1 MCLTFDSITDQ
12 KRPVRI
18 LAAFLQKRSIP
29 HALLFTGIEGVGKK
43 DAALVFA
50 MACNCTAEKPG
61 RSDQFIDNSGSKKDL
76 PAAVN
81 PCGCCRS
88 CRKIESGNHPDIIRI
103 KPSGTFIKI
112 DQIRGFCDTLAM
124 KPYEARVRVVIISD
138 AHSMNPSA
146 SNALLKMLEEP
157 PDSSILILTA
167 LQTSDLLPTIV
178 SRCQHIRFNPVSVK
192 SIETRLIENQG
203 LTPDKAAIIAAM
215 ANGSISR
222 AFAMSRSNWIN
233 RRNWLIN
240 AVGSNQSDQSDQTGA
255 LLSISSGMLIAFAA
269 MLKKNKD
276 FLFDSLE
283 IMKSWLRDLVIYN
296 FHTEK
301 IINKDLIEKIQYASQ
316 KIDIKSL
323 LFKIDAIQAAQKD
336 IQSNANL
343 RLTLETMMMRIG
355 RGTET
360 IKPNEKSSRN

>member
-1 MCLTFDSITDQ
+1 LCLTFDSITDQ
-12 KRPVRI
+12 KRPIRI
-18 LAAFLQKRSIP
+18 LAAFLQKRNIP

-43 DAALVFA
+43 DAATAFA
-50 MACNCTAEKPG
+50 MACNCTGERPG
-61 RSDQFIDNSGSKKDL
+61 RSDQPVNHFNRKKDL

-81 PCGCCRS
+81 PCASCRS

-103 KPSGTFIKI
+103 KPSGAFIKI
-112 DQIRGFCDTLAM
+112 DQIRSLCDILAM

-138 AHSMNPSA
+138 AHAMNSSA

-157 PDSSILILTA
+157 PDRSILILTA
-167 LQTSDLLPTIV
+167 CQISDLLPTIV

-203 LTPDKAAIIAAM
+203 LEPNKASIIAAM

-222 AFAMSRSNWIN
+222 AFAMNNSKWIK
-233 RRNWLIN
+233 RRNWLIK
-240 AVGSNQSDQSDQTGA
+240 AGGLGQPGA
-255 LLSISSGMLIAFAA
+255 LFSMSSGTLMAFAE

-283 IMKSWLRDLVIYN
+283 VMKSWLRDLVIYN
-296 FHTEK
+296 FHPEK
-301 IINKDLIEKIQYASQ
+301 IINKDLMENIQNASQ

-343 RLTLETMMMRIG
+343 RLTLETMMMRIA
-355 RGTET
+355 RGG
-360 IKPNEKSSRN
+360 

>member
-1 MCLTFDSITDQ
+1 
-12 KRPVRI
+12 VRI
-18 LAAFLQKRSIP
+18 LAAFLQKRNIP

-43 DAALVFA
+43 DAATAFA
-50 MACNCTAEKPG
+50 MACNCTGEKRR
-61 RSDQFIDNSGSKKDL
+61 RSELIDNDTVKNDL

-81 PCGCCRS
+81 PCGYCRS

-103 KPSGTFIKI
+103 KPSGAFIKI

-138 AHSMNPSA
+138 AHAMNPSA

-167 LQTSDLLPTIV
+167 CQISDLLPTIV

-203 LTPDKAAIIAAM
+203 LAPDKASIIAAM

-222 AFAMSRSNWIN
+222 AFAMNNSSWIN

-240 AVGSNQSDQSDQTGA
+240 AVGPYQSDQTGA
-255 LLSISSGMLIAFAA
+255 LFSMSSGMLMAFAE

-296 FHTEK
+296 FHPEK
-301 IINKDLIEKIQYASQ
+301 IINKDLIEKIQSASQ

-323 LFKIDAIQAAQKD
+323 LLKIDAIQAAQKD

-355 RGTET
+355 RGRET
-360 IKPNEKSSRN
+360 IKPVTK

>member
-1 MCLTFDSITDQ
+1 M
-12 KRPVRI
+12 RI
-18 LAAFLQKRSIP
+18 LAAFLQKRNIP
-29 HALLFTGIEGVGKK
+29 HALLFTGIEGIGKK
-43 DAALVFA
+43 DAAIAFA
-50 MACNCTAEKPG
+50 MACNCTGEKSG
-61 RSDQFIDNSGSKKDL
+61 LSEVIDNSTIKKDL
-76 PAAVN
+76 SLAVN

-103 KPSGTFIKI
+103 KPSGAFIKI
-112 DQIRGFCDTLAM
+112 DQIRGLCDILAM

-138 AHSMNPSA
+138 AHAMNPSA

-167 LQTSDLLPTIV
+167 CHISDLLPTIV

-203 LTPDKAAIIAAM
+203 LALDKASIIASM

-222 AFAMSRSNWIN
+222 AFAMNNSSWIN

-240 AVGSNQSDQSDQTGA
+240 NIGPNQSDQSQPGA
-255 LLSISSGMLIAFAA
+255 LFSMSSGMLMAFAE

-296 FHTEK
+296 FHPEK
-301 IINKDLIEKIQYASQ
+301 ITNKDLITKIQYASQ

-323 LFKIDAIQAAQKD
+323 LLKIDAIQSAQQD
-336 IQSNANL
+336 IQANANL

-355 RGTET
+355 RGRET
-360 IKPNEKSSRN
+360 LSH

>member
-18 LAAFLQKRSIP
+18 LAAFLQKRNIP

-43 DAALVFA
+43 DAATAFA
-50 MACNCTAEKPG
+50 MACNCTGEKHRRP
-61 RSDQFIDNSGSKKDL
+61 DQVIDNSNRKQDL
-76 PAAVN
+76 PAVVN
-81 PCGCCRS
+81 PCGYCRS
-88 CRKIESGNHPDIIRI
+88 CRKIESGNHPDIIQI
-103 KPSGTFIKI
+103 KPSGAFIKI

-138 AHSMNPSA
+138 AHAMNPSA

-167 LQTSDLLPTIV
+167 CQISDLLPTIV

-203 LTPDKAAIIAAM
+203 LAPDKASIIAAM

-222 AFAMSRSNWIN
+222 AFAMNNSSWIN

-240 AVGSNQSDQSDQTGA
+240 AVGPNQSDQPGA
-255 LLSISSGMLIAFAA
+255 LFSMSSGMLMAFAE
-269 MLKKNKD
+269 MLNKNKD

-296 FHTEK
+296 FHPEK

-323 LFKIDAIQAAQKD
+323 LLKIDAIQAAQKD

-355 RGTET
+355 RGRET
-360 IKPNEKSSRN
+360 IKPLTK

>member
-1 MCLTFDSITDQ
+1 
-12 KRPVRI
+12 VRI
-18 LAAFLQKRSIP
+18 LAAFLQKRNIP
-29 HALLFTGIEGVGKK
+29 HALLFTGIEGIGKK
-43 DAALVFA
+43 DAATAFA
-50 MACNCTAEKPG
+50 MACNCTGEKLG
-61 RSDQFIDNSGSKKDL
+61 RSEVIDNSTIKKDL
-76 PAAVN
+76 PLAVN

-103 KPSGTFIKI
+103 KPSGAFIKI
-112 DQIRGFCDTLAM
+112 DQIRGLCDTLAM

-138 AHSMNPSA
+138 AHAMNPSA

-167 LQTSDLLPTIV
+167 CQISDLLPTIV

-203 LTPDKAAIIAAM
+203 LSPDKASIIAAM

-222 AFAMSRSNWIN
+222 AFAMNNSSWIN

-240 AVGSNQSDQSDQTGA
+240 AIGPDQSDQTGT
-255 LLSISSGMLIAFAA
+255 LFSMSSGMLMAFAEI
-269 MLKKNKD
+269 LKKNKD

-283 IMKSWLRDLVIYN
+283 ILKSWLRDLVIYN
-296 FHTEK
+296 FHPEK
-301 IINKDLIEKIQYASQ
+301 IINKDLITKIQYASQ

-323 LFKIDAIQAAQKD
+323 LLKIDAIQTAQKD

-355 RGTET
+355 RGRET
-360 IKPNEKSSRN
+360 IKPLTK

>member
-18 LAAFLQKRSIP
+18 LAAFLQKRNIP
-29 HALLFTGIEGVGKK
+29 HALLFTGIEGIGKK
-43 DAALVFA
+43 DAATAFA
-50 MACNCTAEKPG
+50 MACNCTGEKPG
-61 RSDQFIDNSGSKKDL
+61 LSEVIDDSTIKKDL
-76 PAAVN
+76 PLAVN

-103 KPSGTFIKI
+103 KPSGAFIRI
-112 DQIRGFCDTLAM
+112 DQIRGLCDTLAM

-138 AHSMNPSA
+138 AHAMNPSA

-167 LQTSDLLPTIV
+167 CHISDLLPTIV

-203 LTPDKAAIIAAM
+203 LAQDKASIIASM

-222 AFAMSRSNWIN
+222 AFAMNNSSWIN

-240 AVGSNQSDQSDQTGA
+240 NIGPDQSDQSQPGA
-255 LLSISSGMLIAFAA
+255 LFSMSSGMLMAFAE

-296 FHTEK
+296 YHPEK
-301 IINKDLIEKIQYASQ
+301 IINKDLITKIQYASQ
-316 KIDIKSL
+316 KIDIESL
-323 LFKIDAIQAAQKD
+323 LLKIDAIQAAQKN
-336 IQSNANL
+336 IQANANL

-355 RGTET
+355 RGRDT
-360 IKPNEKSSRN
+360 IKPLTK

>member
-1 MCLTFDSITDQ
+1 MCQTFDSITDQ

-18 LAAFLQKRSIP
+18 LAAFLQKRNIP
-29 HALLFTGIEGVGKK
+29 HAILFTGIEGVGKK
-43 DAALVFA
+43 DAATVFA
-50 MACNCTAEKPG
+50 MACNCTGEKHR
-61 RSDQFIDNSGSKKDL
+61 RSDQFIDNSSSKKDL

-103 KPSGTFIKI
+103 KPSGAFIKI
-112 DQIRGFCDTLAM
+112 NQIRGFCDTLAM

-138 AHSMNPSA
+138 AHAMNPSA
-146 SNALLKMLEEP
+146 GNALLKMLEEP

-167 LQTSDLLPTIV
+167 CQTSDLLPTIV
-178 SRCQHIRFNPVSVK
+178 SRCQHIRFNPVSAK
-192 SIETRLIENQG
+192 SIETLLIENQG
-203 LTPDKAAIIAAM
+203 LAPDKASIISAM

-222 AFAMSRSNWIN
+222 AFAMNNSNWIN

-240 AVGSNQSDQSDQTGA
+240 AVGLNQSDQSDQSDQTGA
-255 LLSISSGMLIAFAA
+255 LFSMSSGMLMAFAE

-296 FHTEK
+296 FHPEK

-323 LFKIDAIQAAQKD
+323 LLKIDAIQAAQKD

-343 RLTLETMMMRIG
+343 RLTLETMMIRIG
-355 RGTET
+355 RGLDPLT
-360 IKPNEKSSRN
+360 K

>member
-1 MCLTFDSITDQ
+1 LCPTFDSITDQ

-18 LAAFLQKRSIP
+18 LAAFLKKRNIP

-43 DAALVFA
+43 DAALAFA
-50 MACNCTAEKPG
+50 MACNCTGEKRR
-61 RSDQFIDNSGSKKDL
+61 RSESIDNATIKNDL

-81 PCGCCRS
+81 PCGYCRS

-103 KPSGTFIKI
+103 RPSGASIKI

-138 AHSMNPSA
+138 AHALNPSA

-167 LQTSDLLPTIV
+167 CQISDLLPTII

-203 LTPDKAAIIAAM
+203 LAPDKASIIAAM

-222 AFAMSRSNWIN
+222 AFAMNNSSWIN

-240 AVGSNQSDQSDQTGA
+240 AVGPYQPDQSDQPGT
-255 LLSISSGMLIAFAA
+255 LFSMSSGMLMAFAE

-283 IMKSWLRDLVIYN
+283 IIKSWLRDLVIYN
-296 FHTEK
+296 FHPEK
-301 IINKDLIEKIQYASQ
+301 IINKDLITKIQYASQ

-323 LFKIDAIQAAQKD
+323 LLKIDAIQAAQKD

-355 RGTET
+355 SGRET
-360 IKPNEKSSRN
+360 INK

>member
-1 MCLTFDSITDQ
+1 LCLTFDSITDQ

-18 LAAFLQKRSIP
+18 LAAFLQKRNIP

-43 DAALVFA
+43 DAATAFA
-50 MACNCTAEKPG
+50 MACNCTGEKPG
-61 RSDQFIDNSGSKKDL
+61 RPELIDNATVKNDL

-81 PCGCCRS
+81 PCGYCRS

-103 KPSGTFIKI
+103 KPSGAFIKI

-138 AHSMNPSA
+138 AHAMNPSA

-167 LQTSDLLPTIV
+167 YQISDLLPTIV

-203 LTPDKAAIIAAM
+203 LAPDKASIIAAM

-222 AFAMSRSNWIN
+222 AFAMNNSSWIN

-240 AVGSNQSDQSDQTGA
+240 AVGPYQSDQTGA
-255 LLSISSGMLIAFAA
+255 LFSMSSGMLMAFAE

-296 FHTEK
+296 FHPEK
-301 IINKDLIEKIQYASQ
+301 IINKDLIEKIQSASQ

-323 LFKIDAIQAAQKD
+323 LVKIDAIQAAQKD

-355 RGTET
+355 RGRET
-360 IKPNEKSSRN
+360 IKPVTK

>member
-1 MCLTFDSITDQ
+1 
-12 KRPVRI
+12 VRI
-18 LAAFLQKRSIP
+18 LAAFLQKRNIP

-43 DAALVFA
+43 DAALAFA
-50 MACNCTAEKPG
+50 MACNCTGEKRR
-61 RSDQFIDNSGSKKDL
+61 RSDKFIDNSSSKKDL

-81 PCGCCRS
+81 PCGSCRS
-88 CRKIESGNHPDIIRI
+88 CRKIESGNHPDIIQI
-103 KPSGTFIKI
+103 KPSGAFIKI

-138 AHSMNPSA
+138 AHAMNPSA

-157 PDSSILILTA
+157 PDRSILILTA
-167 LQTSDLLPTIV
+167 CQISDLLPTVV

-192 SIETRLIENQG
+192 SIEARLIENQG
-203 LTPDKAAIIAAM
+203 LKPNKASAIAAM

-222 AFAMSRSNWIN
+222 AFAMNNSNWIN

-240 AVGSNQSDQSDQTGA
+240 AIGPYQSDQPDHSGA
-255 LLSISSGMLIAFAA
+255 LFSMSSGMLMAFAE

-296 FHTEK
+296 FHPGK
-301 IINKDLIEKIQYASQ
+301 IINKDLMEKIQNASQ
-316 KIDIKSL
+316 KIDTNSL
-323 LFKIDAIQAAQKD
+323 LLKIDAIQAAQKD

-343 RLTLETMMMRIG
+343 RLTLENMMMRIG
-355 RGTET
+355 RGRDPL
-360 IKPNEKSSRN
+360 IK

>member
-1 MCLTFDSITDQ
+1 M
-12 KRPVRI
+12 RI
-18 LAAFLQKRSIP
+18 LAAFLKKRNIP

-43 DAALVFA
+43 DAATVFA
-50 MACNCTAEKPG
+50 MACNCTGEKRR
-61 RSDQFIDNSGSKKDL
+61 RSESIDNATIKNDL

-81 PCGCCRS
+81 PCGYCRS

-103 KPSGTFIKI
+103 KPSGAFIKI

-138 AHSMNPSA
+138 AHAMNPSA

-167 LQTSDLLPTIV
+167 CQISDLLPTII

-203 LTPDKAAIIAAM
+203 LAPDKASIIAAM

-222 AFAMSRSNWIN
+222 AFAMNNSSWIN

-240 AVGSNQSDQSDQTGA
+240 AVGPYQPDQSDQPGA
-255 LLSISSGMLIAFAA
+255 LFSMSSGMHMAFAE

-296 FHTEK
+296 FHPEK
-301 IINKDLIEKIQYASQ
+301 IINKDLIKKIQYASQ
-316 KIDIKSL
+316 KIGIKSL
-323 LFKIDAIQAAQKD
+323 LLKIDAIQAAQKD

-355 RGTET
+355 SGRET
-360 IKPNEKSSRN
+360 IKK

>member
-1 MCLTFDSITDQ
+1 MFDSITDQ

-18 LAAFLQKRSIP
+18 LAAFLQKRNIP

-43 DAALVFA
+43 DAATAFA
-50 MACNCTAEKPG
+50 MACNCTGEKRR
-61 RSDQFIDNSGSKKDL
+61 RSDQFIDNSSSKKNL

-81 PCGCCRS
+81 PCGSCRS
-88 CRKIESGNHPDIIRI
+88 CRKIESGNHPDIIQI
-103 KPSGTFIKI
+103 KPSGAFIKI

-138 AHSMNPSA
+138 AHAMNPSA

-157 PDSSILILTA
+157 PDRSILILTA
-167 LQTSDLLPTIV
+167 CQISDLLPTVV

-192 SIETRLIENQG
+192 SIETRLIENKG
-203 LTPDKAAIIAAM
+203 LAPDKASIIAAM

-222 AFAMSRSNWIN
+222 AFDMNNSNWIN

-240 AVGSNQSDQSDQTGA
+240 AGGLDQSGQSDQIGA
-255 LLSISSGMLIAFAA
+255 LLSMSSGMLMAFAE

-296 FHTEK
+296 FHPGK
-301 IINKDLIEKIQYASQ
+301 IINKDLMEKIQNASQ
-316 KIDIKSL
+316 KIDINSL
-323 LFKIDAIQAAQKD
+323 LLKIDAIQAAQKD

-343 RLTLETMMMRIG
+343 RLTLENMMMRIG
-355 RGTET
+355 RGRET
-360 IKPNEKSSRN
+360 IKPLSK

>member
-1 MCLTFDSITDQ
+1 LRLTFDSITDQ

-18 LAAFLQKRSIP
+18 LAAFLQKRNIP
-29 HALLFTGIEGVGKK
+29 HALLFTGIEGVGKN
-43 DAALVFA
+43 DAATAFA
-50 MACNCTAEKPG
+50 MACNCTGEKPG
-61 RSDQFIDNSGSKKDL
+61 RSEFIDNSTIKKDL
-76 PAAVN
+76 PADVN

-88 CRKIESGNHPDIIRI
+88 CRKIESDNHPDIIRI
-103 KPSGTFIKI
+103 KPSGAFIKI
-112 DQIRGFCDTLAM
+112 DQIRGFCNTLAM

-138 AHSMNPSA
+138 AHAMNPSA

-167 LQTSDLLPTIV
+167 CQISDLLPTIV
-178 SRCQHIRFNPVSVK
+178 SRCQHIRFNPISVK
-192 SIETRLIENQG
+192 SIETRLIDNQG
-203 LTPDKAAIIAAM
+203 LAPDKASIIAAM

-222 AFAMSRSNWIN
+222 AFAMNNSSWIN

-240 AVGSNQSDQSDQTGA
+240 AVGPYQSDQPGA
-255 LLSISSGMLIAFAA
+255 LFSMSSGMLMAFAEI
-269 MLKKNKD
+269 LKKNKD

-283 IMKSWLRDLVIYN
+283 IMKFWLRDLVIYN
-296 FHTEK
+296 FHPDK
-301 IINKDLIEKIQYASQ
+301 IINKDLTEKIQYASQ

-343 RLTLETMMMRIG
+343 RLTLETMMLRIG
-355 RGTET
+355 RGREI
-360 IKPNEKSSRN
+360 IKPLTK

>member
-43 DAALVFA
+43 DAALAFA
-50 MACNCTAEKPG
+50 MACNCTAEKRR
-61 RSDQFIDNSGSKKDL
+61 RSDQFIDNSSSKKDL

-103 KPSGTFIKI
+103 KPSGTIIKI

-167 LQTSDLLPTIV
+167 LQTYDLLPTIV

-203 LTPDKAAIIAAM
+203 LAPDKAAIIAAM

-222 AFAMSRSNWIN
+222 AFAMNNSSWIN

-240 AVGSNQSDQSDQTGA
+240 AVGPYQPDQSDQPGA
-255 LLSISSGMLIAFAA
+255 LFSMSSGMLMAFAA

-296 FHTEK
+296 FHPEK
-301 IINKDLIEKIQYASQ
+301 IINKDLIQKIQYASQ

-343 RLTLETMMMRIG
+343 RLTLETMMIRIG
-355 RGTET
+355 RGRET
-360 IKPNEKSSRN
+360 INK

>member
-18 LAAFLQKRSIP
+18 LAAFLQKCHLP
-29 HALLFTGIEGVGKK
+29 HALLFTGIEGVGKN
-43 DAALVFA
+43 DAATAFA
-50 MACNCTAEKPG
+50 MACNCTCEKHR
-61 RSDQFIDNSGSKKDL
+61 RSDQFIDNSSSKKDL

-81 PCGCCRS
+81 PCGYCRS
-88 CRKIESGNHPDIIRI
+88 CRKIESSNHPDIIRI
-103 KPSGTFIKI
+103 KPSGAFIKI
-112 DQIRGFCDTLAM
+112 DQIRGCCDTLAM

-138 AHSMNPSA
+138 AHAMNPSA
-146 SNALLKMLEEP
+146 GNALLKMLEEP

-167 LQTSDLLPTIV
+167 CQTSDLLPTIV

-203 LTPDKAAIIAAM
+203 LAPDKASIIAAM

-222 AFAMSRSNWIN
+222 AFAMNNANWIN

-240 AVGSNQSDQSDQTGA
+240 AVGPNQSDQPGA
-255 LLSISSGMLIAFAA
+255 LISMSSGMLMAFAE

-296 FHTEK
+296 FHPEK

-316 KIDIKSL
+316 KIDIKL
-323 LFKIDAIQAAQKD
+323 LLLKIDAIQAAQKD

-343 RLTLETMMMRIG
+343 RLTLETMMIRIG
-355 RGTET
+355 KGPRNP
-360 IKPNEKSSRN
+360 KPLTK

>member
-1 MCLTFDSITDQ
+1 
-12 KRPVRI
+12 VRI
-18 LAAFLQKRSIP
+18 LAAFLQKRNIP
-29 HALLFTGIEGVGKK
+29 HALLFTGIEGIGKK
-43 DAALVFA
+43 DAATAFA
-50 MACNCTAEKPG
+50 MACNCTGEKPG
-61 RSDQFIDNSGSKKDL
+61 LSEVIDDSTIKKDL
-76 PAAVN
+76 PLAVN

-103 KPSGTFIKI
+103 KPSGAFIRI
-112 DQIRGFCDTLAM
+112 DQIRGLCDTLAM

-138 AHSMNPSA
+138 AHAMNPSA

-167 LQTSDLLPTIV
+167 CHISDLLPTIV

-203 LTPDKAAIIAAM
+203 LAPDKASIIAAM

-222 AFAMSRSNWIN
+222 AFAMNNSSWIN

-240 AVGSNQSDQSDQTGA
+240 TIGPDQFDQSDQPVA
-255 LLSISSGMLIAFAA
+255 LFSMSSGMLMAFAE

-296 FHTEK
+296 FHPEK
-301 IINKDLIEKIQYASQ
+301 IINKDLITKIQYASQ

-323 LFKIDAIQAAQKD
+323 LLKIDAIQAAQK
-336 IQSNANL
+336 
-343 RLTLETMMMRIG
+343 
-355 RGTET
+355 
-360 IKPNEKSSRN
+360 

>member
-1 MCLTFDSITDQ
+1 MCLTFDSIIDQ

-18 LAAFLQKRSIP
+18 LAASLQKRNIP

-43 DAALVFA
+43 DAATAFA
-50 MACNCTAEKPG
+50 MACNCMGEKPG
-61 RSDQFIDNSGSKKDL
+61 PSEFFDSSTIKKDL

-81 PCGCCRS
+81 PCGYCKS

-103 KPSGTFIKI
+103 KPSGAFIKI
-112 DQIRGFCDTLAM
+112 DQIRGLCDTLAM
-124 KPYEARVRVVIISD
+124 KPYEAMVRVVIISD
-138 AHSMNPSA
+138 AQAMNPSA

-157 PDSSILILTA
+157 PASSILILTA
-167 LQTSDLLPTIV
+167 CQISDLLPTIV

-192 SIETRLIENQG
+192 SIETRLIEKQG
-203 LTPDKAAIIAAM
+203 LAPDKASIIAAM

-222 AFAMSRSNWIN
+222 AFAMNNSSWIN

-240 AVGSNQSDQSDQTGA
+240 AVGPNQSDQPGA
-255 LLSISSGMLIAFAA
+255 LFSMSSGMLMAVAE

-296 FHTEK
+296 FHPEK

-323 LFKIDAIQAAQKD
+323 LLKIDAIQVAQKD
-336 IQSNANL
+336 IQANANL
-343 RLTLETMMMRIG
+343 RLTLETMMMQIG
-355 RGTET
+355 RGRDPLT
-360 IKPNEKSSRN
+360 K

>member
-1 MCLTFDSITDQ
+1 MCPTFDSITDQ

-18 LAAFLQKRSIP
+18 LAAFLKKRNIP

-43 DAALVFA
+43 DAATAFA
-50 MACNCTAEKPG
+50 MACNCTGEKRR
-61 RSDQFIDNSGSKKDL
+61 RSESIDNATIKNDL

-81 PCGCCRS
+81 PCGYCRS

-103 KPSGTFIKI
+103 KPSGASIKI

-138 AHSMNPSA
+138 AHALNPSA

-167 LQTSDLLPTIV
+167 CQISDLLPTII

-203 LTPDKAAIIAAM
+203 LAPDKASIIAAM

-222 AFAMSRSNWIN
+222 AFAMNNSSWIN

-240 AVGSNQSDQSDQTGA
+240 AVGPYQPDQSDQPGA
-255 LLSISSGMLIAFAA
+255 LFSMSSGMLMAFAE

-296 FHTEK
+296 FHPEK
-301 IINKDLIEKIQYASQ
+301 IINKDLITKIQYASQ

-323 LFKIDAIQAAQKD
+323 LLKIDAIQAAQKD

-355 RGTET
+355 SGRET
-360 IKPNEKSSRN
+360 INK

>member
-1 MCLTFDSITDQ
+1 LCLTFDSITDQ

-50 MACNCTAEKPG
+50 MACNCMGEKPG
-61 RSDQFIDNSGSKKDL
+61 RSDQFIDNFSSKKDL

-103 KPSGTFIKI
+103 KPSGTIIKI

-192 SIETRLIENQG
+192 SIETRLVENQG
-203 LTPDKAAIIAAM
+203 LAPDKAAIIAAM

-240 AVGSNQSDQSDQTGA
+240 AVGPDQSDQSGQPGA
-255 LLSISSGMLIAFAA
+255 LFSMSSGMLMAFAA

-355 RGTET
+355 RGRET
-360 IKPNEKSSRN
+360 KPLTK

>member
-1 MCLTFDSITDQ
+1 
-12 KRPVRI
+12 VRI
-18 LAAFLQKRSIP
+18 LAAFLQKRNIP
-29 HALLFTGIEGVGKK
+29 HALLFTGIEGIGKK
-43 DAALVFA
+43 DAATAFA
-50 MACNCTAEKPG
+50 MACNCTGEKPG
-61 RSDQFIDNSGSKKDL
+61 LSEVIDDSTIKKDL
-76 PAAVN
+76 PLAVN

-103 KPSGTFIKI
+103 KPSGAFIRI
-112 DQIRGFCDTLAM
+112 DQIRGLCDTLAM

-138 AHSMNPSA
+138 AHAMNPSA

-167 LQTSDLLPTIV
+167 CHISDLLPTIV

-203 LTPDKAAIIAAM
+203 LAPDKASIIASM

-222 AFAMSRSNWIN
+222 AFAMNNSSWIN

-240 AVGSNQSDQSDQTGA
+240 NIGPDQSDQSQPGA
-255 LLSISSGMLIAFAA
+255 LFSMSSGMLMAFAE

-296 FHTEK
+296 YHPEK
-301 IINKDLIEKIQYASQ
+301 IINKDLITKIQYASQ

-323 LFKIDAIQAAQKD
+323 LLKIDAIQAAQKN
-336 IQSNANL
+336 IQANANL

-355 RGTET
+355 RGRDT
-360 IKPNEKSSRN
+360 IKPLTK

>member
-1 MCLTFDSITDQ
+1 M
-12 KRPVRI
+12 
-18 LAAFLQKRSIP
+18 
-29 HALLFTGIEGVGKK
+29 
-43 DAALVFA
+43 
-50 MACNCTAEKPG
+50 
-61 RSDQFIDNSGSKKDL
+61 
-76 PAAVN
+76 
-81 PCGCCRS
+81 
-88 CRKIESGNHPDIIRI
+88 
-103 KPSGTFIKI
+103 
-112 DQIRGFCDTLAM
+112 
-124 KPYEARVRVVIISD
+124 
-138 AHSMNPSA
+138 
-146 SNALLKMLEEP
+146 
-157 PDSSILILTA
+157 
-167 LQTSDLLPTIV
+167 
-178 SRCQHIRFNPVSVK
+178 
-192 SIETRLIENQG
+192 
-203 LTPDKAAIIAAM
+203 
-215 ANGSISR
+215 
-222 AFAMSRSNWIN
+222 
-233 RRNWLIN
+233 
-240 AVGSNQSDQSDQTGA
+240 
-255 LLSISSGMLIAFAA
+255 SSGMLMAFAA

>member
-18 LAAFLQKRSIP
+18 LAAFIQKRHLP
-29 HALLFTGIEGVGKK
+29 HALLFTGIEGVGKN
-43 DAALVFA
+43 DAALAFA
-50 MACNCTAEKPG
+50 MACNCMGEKHR
-61 RSDQFIDNSGSKKDL
+61 RSDQLIDNSSSKKDL
-76 PAAVN
+76 PTAVN
-81 PCGCCRS
+81 PCGYCRS
-88 CRKIESGNHPDIIRI
+88 CRKIKSDNHPDIIRI
-103 KPSGTFIKI
+103 KPSGAFIKI
-112 DQIRGFCDTLAM
+112 DQIRGCCDTLAM

-138 AHSMNPSA
+138 AHAMNPSA
-146 SNALLKMLEEP
+146 GNALLKMLEEP

-167 LQTSDLLPTIV
+167 CQTSDLLPTIV
-178 SRCQHIRFNPVSVK
+178 SRCQHIRFNPVSVE
-192 SIETRLIENQG
+192 SIETLLIENQG
-203 LTPDKAAIIAAM
+203 LAPDKASIIAAM

-222 AFAMSRSNWIN
+222 AFAMSSSNWIN

-240 AVGSNQSDQSDQTGA
+240 VIGPNQADEPGSLISM
-255 LLSISSGMLIAFAA
+255 SSGMLMGFAE

-283 IMKSWLRDLVIYN
+283 IMKSWLRDLIIYN

-316 KIDIKSL
+316 KIDIKAL
-323 LFKIDAIQAAQKD
+323 MLKIDAIQAAQKD

-355 RGTET
+355 KGPG
-360 IKPNEKSSRN
+360 KPKPLTK

>member
-1 MCLTFDSITDQ
+1 
-12 KRPVRI
+12 VRI

-61 RSDQFIDNSGSKKDL
+61 RSDQFIDNSSSKKDL

-167 LQTSDLLPTIV
+167 LQISDLLPTIV

-192 SIETRLIENQG
+192 SIETRLIENKG
-203 LTPDKAAIIAAM
+203 LAPDKAAIIAAM

-222 AFAMSRSNWIN
+222 AFTMNNSNWIN
-233 RRNWLIN
+233 RRNWIIN
-240 AVGSNQSDQSDQTGA
+240 TVSPDQSGQPGA
-255 LLSISSGMLIAFAA
+255 LFSMSSGMLMAFAT

-283 IMKSWLRDLVIYN
+283 IMKSWLRDLIIYN
-296 FHTEK
+296 FHPAK

-316 KIDIKSL
+316 IIDINSL

-355 RGTET
+355 RGRET
-360 IKPNEKSSRN
+360 KPLTK